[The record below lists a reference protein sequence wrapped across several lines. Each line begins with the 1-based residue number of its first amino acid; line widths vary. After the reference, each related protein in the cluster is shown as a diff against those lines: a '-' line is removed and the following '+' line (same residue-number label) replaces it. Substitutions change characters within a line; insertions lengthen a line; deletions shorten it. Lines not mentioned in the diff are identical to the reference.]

1 MRTSVLLRTLLLSR
15 EVRMLPTCI
24 ARVSEVE
31 RGERRERE
39 ERREESA
46 GCRAQGALERSE
58 NAAHL
63 HRTVCCSQVSRVRRG
78 QRREERGE
86 GRAQNAGCK
95 YSHSK
100 DGALLSSEQSGERE
114 RERERERENNGA
126 RTITANTE
134 EGLGPRRISKTRAP
148 PHAKHSSISAAAHR
162 SLVLGT
168 LQSLGLYSTRGPTNG
183 GCTHLK
189 RVFSSSVAGG
199 SSNFS
204 LFALTSALYSLFA
217 TSAILPGGWEKGAPR
232 PYVGR
237 MGFWITQYL
246 CTSTFRTGLCT

>member
-1 MRTSVLLRTLLLSR
+1 MLLRTLLLSR

-63 HRTVCCSQVSRVRRG
+63 HRTVCCSQVSRERRG

-86 GRAQNAGCK
+86 VRAQNAVCK

-100 DGALLSSEQSGERE
+100 YGALLSSEQSGERE
-114 RERERERENNGA
+114 RERERERREERGERRVQGSGCRVYGA
-126 RTITANTE
+126 DA
-134 EGLGPRRISKTRAP
+134 GRRLQGV
-148 PHAKHSSISAAAHR
+148 AHR
-162 SLVLGT
+162 VIELRQRIGEGAAPRAV
-168 LQSLGLYSTRGPTNG
+168 
-183 GCTHLK
+183 
-189 RVFSSSVAGG
+189 
-199 SSNFS
+199 
-204 LFALTSALYSLFA
+204 
-217 TSAILPGGWEKGAPR
+217 GAPR
-232 PYVGR
+232 RAELRHVHVE
-237 MGFWITQYL
+237 
-246 CTSTFRTGLCT
+246 